1 MSLAGTDALRVLKEE
16 LEIELDDLVENL
28 PGFRILEVGNLSCEP
43 EFFFEALYCS
53 TRKAA
58 VKQQDVMYKL
68 KTETEKTLNAELH
81 ILKQDPINNQNQITI
96 KERELTEF
104 LGRTLK
110 DELRNFDK
118 FKFLNNE

>member
-1 MSLAGTDALRVLKEE
+1 
-16 LEIELDDLVENL
+16 
-28 PGFRILEVGNLSCEP
+28 
-43 EFFFEALYCS
+43 
-53 TRKAA
+53 
-58 VKQQDVMYKL
+58 MYKL

-110 DELRNFDK
+110 S
-118 FKFLNNE
+118 